1 MMLDL
6 FDGVKYR
13 REVTVDIHAILKLM
27 PGLKKLLD
35 SMPGL
40 KEMITGFRKENVPAM
55 EAAALAS
62 LLVIEN
68 VMQSVPQNE
77 RLLAFRYLEAAA
89 DDEFRQF
96 ARYYQALV
104 ANQNLPHPTDMP
116 NLVPVL
122 GFTFWYL
129 GAAVRENK
137 CSDTTYRL
145 FVGDVVGMLQ
155 GKSQAERREERM
167 KNTLIGSLI
176 SPVRLTRAVQRSV
189 LIPEMQHDLTF

>member
-1 MMLDL
+1 MLGL

-13 REVTVDIHAILKLM
+13 SEVTVEIHAILKLM
-27 PGLKKLLD
+27 PELKKLLD
-35 SMPGL
+35 SMPAL
-40 KEMITGFRKENVPAM
+40 KGMITGFRKENMPAM

-68 VMQSVPQNE
+68 VMQSVPQNA
-77 RLLAFRYLEAAA
+77 RLLALRYLEDGA

-104 ANQNLPHPTDMP
+104 ANQNPSRPTDMP

-122 GFTFWYL
+122 GFAFWYL

-145 FVGDVVGMLQ
+145 FVGDVVGILQ
-155 GKSQAERREERM
+155 GKSQAERRENRM
-167 KNTLIGSLI
+167 KNTLLGLYS
-176 SPVRLTRAVQRSV
+176 
-189 LIPEMQHDLTF
+189 